1 MRDKMRKIK
10 LMIPC
15 LFMLLVSAFLV
26 SSCSEEID
34 VQDHTKKQNV
44 SLIVKM
50 KHGDYWR
57 TVKMGAEVAAKEFD
71 VNLNFYAADYEE
83 DVLAQINFVSQSIK
97 EETDALILSASDY
110 KALSGITDKAANL
123 NIPVI
128 TIDSEVMSSGV
139 KSFIGTDNY
148 EAGKQA
154 AQQLIK
160 LTGEQ
165 SKIAMMGSVIGAR
178 NLEQREKGFL
188 DEIAKH
194 PQVVLV
200 AKEYCFSNQNL
211 ASDLTKKIVQN
222 NEQLDGIFALTGLAA
237 NGVANTIE
245 VLDLS
250 GKVKVVAFDNTP
262 EVMEHVQ
269 EGGVQATIV
278 QNPYNMGYLGVKYA
292 VEALQGEDVPRRID
306 THTQVITQENMFS
319 PANQQLLFPL
329 AK

>member
-1 MRDKMRKIK
+1 MK
-10 LMIPC
+10 LQLSKSTIIILS
-15 LFMLLVSAFLV
+15 LFLLIISITLLP
-26 SSCSEEID
+26 SCSEEID
-34 VQDHTKKQNV
+34 VSDRTKKQNV
-44 SLIVKM
+44 ALIVKM

-57 TVKMGAEVAAKEFD
+57 TVKMGAEAAAKEFD
-71 VNLNFYAADYEE
+71 VNLKFYAADYEE
-83 DVLAQINFVSQSIK
+83 DVLAQINFVSQSLR
-97 EETDALILSASDY
+97 EETDALVLSASDY
-110 KALSGITDKAANL
+110 KALSGITDKAASQ

-154 AQQLIK
+154 AQQLIQ

-165 SKIAMMGSVIGAR
+165 SKIALMGTMIGAR

-188 DEIAKH
+188 DEVAKH
-194 PQVVLV
+194 PGVILV

-211 ASDLTKKIVQN
+211 ASDLTKKIVAN
-222 NEQLDGIFALTGLAA
+222 NEQLDGIFALTGLAS

-245 VLDLS
+245 ELGLS
-250 GKVKVVAFDNTP
+250 GKVKIVAFDNTP

-278 QNPYNMGYLGVKYA
+278 QNPYNMGYMGVKYA
-292 VEALQGEDVPRRID
+292 VEAMQGETVPNRID

>member
-1 MRDKMRKIK
+1 MKQQMSKKTLI
-10 LMIPC
+10 LLS
-15 LFMLLVSAFLV
+15 LFLLVISITLLP
-26 SSCSEEID
+26 SCSEEID
-34 VQDHTKKQNV
+34 VSDRTKKQNV
-44 SLIVKM
+44 ALIVKM

-57 TVKMGAEVAAKEFD
+57 TVKMGAEAAAKEFD
-71 VNLNFYAADYEE
+71 VNLKFYAADYEE
-83 DVLAQINFVSQSIK
+83 DVLAQINFVSQSLR
-97 EETDALILSASDY
+97 EETDALVLSASDY
-110 KALSGITDKAANL
+110 KALSGITDKAASL

-154 AQQLIK
+154 AQQLIQ

-165 SKIAMMGSVIGAR
+165 SKIALMGTMIGAR

-188 DEIAKH
+188 DEVAKH
-194 PQVVLV
+194 PGVILV

-211 ASDLTKKIVQN
+211 ASDLTKKIVAN
-222 NEQLDGIFALTGLAA
+222 NEQLDGIFALTGLAS

-245 VLDLS
+245 ELGLN
-250 GKVKVVAFDNTP
+250 GKVKIVAFDNTP

-292 VEALQGEDVPRRID
+292 VEAMHGETVPNRID

-319 PANQQLLFPL
+319 PENQQLLFPL